1 MKNESFLNFLKT
13 MQQKSAITEIKTGDA
28 FNYDTPTSFLLQKHY
43 GKSINSYIYHKELF
57 IFPLN
62 QLVYVYILKDDIL
75 VTKAFSEKEI
85 PVANPILF
93 RIEYKVIYSVIPEI
107 SDKKVLLHI
116 NKTKNET
123 FSEFDTITLVF
134 KVQRDLIIFK
144 HFIEKQTRLQWQK
157 FFEGFIPIS
166 PPYLYQIHFFI
177 KKVNSRGKRQNRVLV
192 FSNKVTNFY
201 NYYHC
206 LVSFQY

>member
-1 MKNESFLNFLKT
+1 MLYISFLYNISVYLCVLAQSDDGSIKKVDT
-13 MQQKSAITEIKTGDA
+13 LIKGPIQTKRLVYDENSIYAKSA
-28 FNYDTPTSFLLQKHY
+28 
-43 GKSINSYIYHKELF
+43 KE
-57 IFPLN
+57 
-62 QLVYVYILKDDIL
+62 
-75 VTKAFSEKEI
+75 
-85 PVANPILF
+85 
-93 RIEYKVIYSVIPEI
+93 KVIMQTTEVGGTLKSVIPEI

-166 PPYLYQIHFFI
+166 PPYLDQIHFFI

-192 FSNKVTNFY
+192 FSNKVSNFY
-201 NYYHC
+201 YYYHC
-206 LVSFQY
+206 S